1 MTWQE
6 NWRPATRFSS
16 ATRRWGRINCAWKR
30 AAHWPTRL
38 AAPLPEPKR
47 NMSRV
52 MDYTHDAIASL
63 SLFLCVCVCVARG
76 FFCFLLLTVWWY
88 CRPVCVGRACSV
100 KKNKQ
105 KKKQKLVGL
114 FFFFFSANLKNAYP
128 VRRFIHLMV
137 IIFFRNNDFRFSVS
151 TSFFGAFFLNRIRN
165 EERRIGKIN

>member
-1 MTWQE
+1 MKTGRALAHPPCGSFARAQKE
-6 NWRPATRFSS
+6 YEPCDGLHA
-16 ATRRWGRINCAWKR
+16 RR
-30 AAHWPTRL
+30 HRL
-38 AAPLPEPKR
+38 
-47 NMSRV
+47 
-52 MDYTHDAIASL
+52 SL